1 MCFRLLIGF
10 CLFVSLCFRPSLS
23 FFDEE
28 GKGERERERE
38 RERESVCER
47 ERALCFEESEGGEKK
62 KGSFNDKQQE
72 NAQKSRV
79 NSGWYV
85 PLQSVVQTFQTF

>member
-38 RERESVCER
+38 REKESV
-47 ERALCFEESEGGEKK
+47 
-62 KGSFNDKQQE
+62 
-72 NAQKSRV
+72 
-79 NSGWYV
+79 
-85 PLQSVVQTFQTF
+85 